1 MKTMKASRI
10 YGPNDIRYVDVP
22 VPEVGPRDVLSKVV
36 RAGVCGTDLAIYTG
50 EFSFVRNGEIKFP
63 MTPGHEWAGIVEK
76 VGPEVTLFKP
86 GDRVVGDTGVVCGE
100 CNHCVIG
107 DQHRCKHG
115 RAVGTLKTWDGAYGE
130 YMLMPQRHMF
140 HLPDNVSF
148 DMGAMIEPAATA
160 LYSVRLGEVKIGDTV
175 LVHGTGPI
183 GILAAKEAK
192 LCGASL
198 VLITGRKEFKLQT
211 ALKYGADVAINTT
224 KESMIDAVKKHC
236 PDGVDRIIEAS
247 GSIQLFQESLG
258 LIRADGIIS
267 MVAFYE
273 KMIPNFDIDKFV
285 FSSAVMR
292 AVGGSLGMYGPVLNL
307 MAAGLLDPTPLI
319 TSRRPHREAGLA
331 LKDMQDRNDA
341 RIKIMLEA

>member
-10 YGPNDIRYVDVP
+10 FGPNDMRYVDVP
-22 VPEVGPRDVLSKVV
+22 MPEVGPRDVLSKVV

-50 EFSFVRNGEIKFP
+50 EFRYVKNGNIKFP

-76 VGPEVTLFKP
+76 VGAEVTLFKP

-100 CNHCVIG
+100 CNACLIG
-107 DQHRCKHG
+107 DQNRCKNA
-115 RAVGTLKTWDGAYGE
+115 RAVGTISTWDGAYGQ

-160 LYSVRLGEVKIGDTV
+160 LYAVHLGEVKIGETV

-192 LCGASL
+192 LCG
-198 VLITGRKEFKLQT
+198 RKEFKLQM
-211 ALKYGADVAINTT
+211 ALKFGADVAINTT
-224 KESMIDAVKKHC
+224 KESLADAVKKHC

-247 GSIQLFQESLG
+247 GSIDLLQDSLG
-258 LIRADGIIS
+258 LIRPNGIIS

-273 KMIPNFDIDKFV
+273 KMIPNFDVDKFV
-285 FSSAVMR
+285 FSAGIMR
-292 AVGGSLGMYGPVLNL
+292 AVGGSLGMYGPVLSL
-307 MAAGLLDPTPLI
+307 MAAGMLDPTPLI

-331 LKDMQDRNDA
+331 LKDMQDKNDT